1 MAQFFEA
8 IMVICFGLSWPAA
21 VLKSYRTRTAKGKSL
36 VFQMFIWIGYVAG
49 ILGKIVSNNLTY
61 VFVFYIINI
70 TMVSVDIAIYFRNR
84 KLDQLAGQ
92 V

>member
-49 ILGKIVSNNLTY
+49 ILGKIVSKNLTY